1 MRLNLNCN
9 LKFKLKKILMKIH
22 FLIFRTSRY
31 TVAALESKVENYEKE
46 IKQLQKALEK
56 RDNYINELEKTK
68 KSPPKILNQPLT
80 PPKQETLST
89 KSVKF
94 VDNINN
100 EPVKTIKT
108 SKPESTRHR
117 NSNQNIIFT
126 KPTISNDKFYGSP
139 KKSSSSAA
147 ASSNHILSFSDR
159 LKKNMS
165 FDLEIPSPNSTLNVT
180 VNNNGSSDN
189 SNSKSSSINE
199 LLAVESNT
207 NEFQKELIKG
217 GTENKPFDYL
227 FSPMKRLKLEESE
240 LLEKPSF
247 IIDPNDDS
255 IQVAPSIKQLNITV
269 TPEFNDCLQLLNE
282 AETKVQNR
290 VPSNLSKNSLS
301 PHSNSTNETP
311 MSILK
316 TNSNA
321 LPDKYFQP
329 SSPRAYTTEAPAFNN
344 QSFKGINNDQFKIQS
359 NLGQNDFYSNS
370 NLFRSRSVDQNIKN

>member
-1 MRLNLNCN
+1 
-9 LKFKLKKILMKIH
+9 LKKHILN
-22 FLIFRTSRY
+22 FRTSRY
-31 TVAALESKVENYEKE
+31 TVAALESKLENYEKE

-56 RDNYINELEKTK
+56 RDNYINDLEKTK
-68 KSPPKILNQPLT
+68 KSPPKILNQSLT

-94 VDNINN
+94 VDSINN

-108 SKPESTRHR
+108 SKPESTKHR
-117 NSNQNIIFT
+117 SINQNIIFT

-139 KKSSSSAA
+139 KKSVSSSAA
-147 ASSNHILSFSDR
+147 ASGNHILSFSDR

-165 FDLEIPSPNSTLNVT
+165 FDLEIPSPNSTLNAT

-189 SNSKSSSINE
+189 SNSKSSSLNE
-199 LLAVESNT
+199 LLAVELNT
-207 NEFQKELIKG
+207 NEYQKEVIKG

-255 IQVAPSIKQLNITV
+255 IQAAPSIKHNKQLNITV

-321 LPDKYFQP
+321 LPEKYFQP

-344 QSFKGINNDQFKIQS
+344 QSFKGINNDQFKQQS